1 MIKERVEL
9 IIEIDGEV
17 KRVNIQER
25 KERKKKVC

>member
-25 KERKKKVC
+25 KER